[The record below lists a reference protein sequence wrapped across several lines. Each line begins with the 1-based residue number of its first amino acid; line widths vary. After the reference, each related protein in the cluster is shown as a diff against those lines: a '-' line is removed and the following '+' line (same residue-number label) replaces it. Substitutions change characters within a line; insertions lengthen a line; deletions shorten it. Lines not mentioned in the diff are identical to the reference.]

1 MLSVRSS
8 SARLFQGPFARVFTR
23 ALLSDARSHFWYI
36 SDWYA
41 ISHISHLLMSAI
53 IHAPPCYAAEEPWD
67 ALPQNTPCSI
77 MASAT
82 RLKPAMLAPATRL

>member
-1 MLSVRSS
+1 
-8 SARLFQGPFARVFTR
+8 
-23 ALLSDARSHFWYI
+23 
-36 SDWYA
+36 
-41 ISHISHLLMSAI
+41 MSAI

-82 RLKPAMLAPATRL
+82 RLKPAMLAPATRVRRSVNRRLLILCPLWLESAKVFLL